1 MIRPRP
7 LRSFRGQI
15 VMLTAGITAAAM
27 ILLTVVVQL
36 VLARIAA
43 NDVDRV
49 LQDRAEA
56 VISSTSTDA
65 AGALVVPDGQLDAG
79 VAVYDDRGGLV
90 AGVAPAR
97 LRGLYA
103 GLSTTR
109 STALRSF
116 GEHSR
121 VLAEPFTAADGV
133 VGVVVVAER
142 LEPYEEAERLALIV
156 SLLTG
161 LLATVAAAAVAAWAT
176 RRALAP
182 VAVMAATAT
191 EWSEHDL
198 SRRFDL
204 GEPENE
210 LSALAGTLD
219 QLLEKVA
226 AAIRSEQRLTSELA
240 HELRTPLTTVQGM
253 ADLVLMRDTL
263 PAEARTDLEE
273 IAAAGRRM
281 ATTISTL
288 LDLAR
293 TETQVLSGARCS
305 LRDVLGEI
313 GSQLAA
319 DREALVVDVPD
330 LRLGVPHD
338 LAVRAISPV
347 VENAMRFARTE
358 VRVGAT
364 AAAGTVEVQIDDDG
378 PGVDPDD
385 AERIFEPGATS
396 SPGSG
401 AGLGLAIARR
411 IARTLGGDVV
421 VAPGPGVTRF
431 AVRLPRG

>member
-56 VISSTSTDA
+56 VISSASTDA

-90 AGVAPAR
+90 AGVAPDR
-97 LRGLYA
+97 LRDLYA
-103 GLSTTR
+103 ALSTAR

-133 VGVVVVAER
+133 VGVVVVVER

-182 VAVMAATAT
+182 VAEMAATAT

-253 ADLVLMRDTL
+253 ADLILMRDTL
-263 PAEARTDLEE
+263 PAEARADLEE
-273 IAAAGRRM
+273 IVAAGRRM

-293 TETQVLSGARCS
+293 TETQVLAGARCS

-347 VENAMRFARTE
+347 VENAMRFSRTE

-385 AERIFEPGATS
+385 AERIFEPGTTS